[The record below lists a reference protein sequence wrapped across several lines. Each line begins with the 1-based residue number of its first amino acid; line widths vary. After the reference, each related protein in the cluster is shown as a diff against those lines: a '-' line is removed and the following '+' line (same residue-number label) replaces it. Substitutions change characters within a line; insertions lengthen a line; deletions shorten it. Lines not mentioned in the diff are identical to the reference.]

1 MKNVILYGQDEAG
14 LSPEEIRESLILALS
29 EYKGS
34 GKKILLAVPDFTRFH
49 SNAGL
54 IANIIYHELSDSC
67 QVDLLPALGTHVPMT
82 RSECAKMYGDIP
94 YDKFIEH
101 NWRTGVVKLGQVPAD
116 FVKEVSE
123 GVMDTAIDVEVN
135 EHIVQGNYDLIVS
148 IGQVVPHEVVGMANH
163 SKNIL
168 VGCGGSN
175 MINSSHILGAFY
187 GMERIMGRDHSPVRK
202 VFDYAAEHYLKDLHI
217 TYILTVTTAVQDSI
231 STHGLFIGSDRS
243 AFEKAVALSQEK
255 NIISLDDALNK
266 VVVYLDPE
274 EFKSTWLANKAIYR
288 TRMVIAD
295 GGELIVLA
303 PGVDKCGEDAAVDSL
318 IREYGYC
325 GRERVIQLCRTEAA
339 LQRNLSAAAHLI
351 HGSSDDRFKITYCT
365 RKLTKEEVESVNF
378 SYLPYDEAI
387 KKYDP
392 DKLKDGF
399 NTVDGE
405 EIYYISNP
413 ALGLWSTKEK
423 YTE

>member
-1 MKNVILYGQDEAG
+1 MCNYEVCSA
-14 LSPEEIRESLILALS
+14 
-29 EYKGS
+29 
-34 GKKILLAVPDFTRFH
+34 FH
-49 SNAGL
+49 
-54 IANIIYHELSDSC
+54 
-67 QVDLLPALGTHVPMT
+67 
-82 RSECAKMYGDIP
+82 
-94 YDKFIEH
+94 KF
-101 NWRTGVVKLGQVPAD
+101 
-116 FVKEVSE
+116 
-123 GVMDTAIDVEVN
+123 
-135 EHIVQGNYDLIVS
+135 
-148 IGQVVPHEVVGMANH
+148 
-163 SKNIL
+163 
-168 VGCGGSN
+168 C
-175 MINSSHILGAFY
+175 
-187 GMERIMGRDHSPVRK
+187 
-202 VFDYAAEHYLKDLHI
+202 
-217 TYILTVTTAVQDSI
+217 
-231 STHGLFIGSDRS
+231 RS